1 METVFGEKIVNL
13 ILFGFDSCG
22 FGGNKHLF
30 SRSGWSNQCCYE
42 IYVEHNDSGLKLYD
56 HLFEIGKEFNVQP
69 GGPNLIERIESGL
82 LSHGNDMDNG
92 DNPYECGFDKYVNID
107 SDVDFLGIEK
117 LKKIKAEGIK
127 KKLMGVKI
135 DAKEISVN
143 GSMDLVEEDNNVI
156 GELR

>member
-1 METVFGEKIVNL
+1 MCIR
-13 ILFGFDSCG
+13 DS
-22 FGGNKHLF
+22 
-30 SRSGWSNQCCYE
+30 
-42 IYVEHNDSGLKLYD
+42 NDSGLKLYD

-107 SDVDFLGIEK
+107 SDVDFLGKEK

-143 GSMDLVEEDNNVI
+143 GSMDLVDEDNNNI
-156 GELR
+156 GELRSGCYNPTFEQVIGIATVSYTHLRAHET